1 MKIKQ
6 SKFFCGQK
14 VIVIEGTKD
23 PDYDSDIGGWTG
35 CIEEI
40 FLSEENNETWLYMIL
55 WDQQTLKRMGRNF
68 RQRCE
73 KDNLDDR
80 RMTLE
85 ESELMAL
92 LKAEQT
98 EE

>member
-14 VIVIEGTKD
+14 VMVIEGTKD

-40 FLSEENNETWLYMIL
+40 WLSEDESKTWMYEVR
-55 WDQQTLKRMGRNF
+55 WDQQTLRSMGKF
-68 RQRCE
+68 LCQKCE
-73 KDNLDDR
+73 DDNLDFT
-80 RMTLE
+80 RMALD
-85 ESELMAL
+85 ESELMVL
-92 LKAEQT
+92 PKVE
-98 EE
+98 